1 MFLIDWTFSLHLFPI
16 HHPLM
21 AIDFISSFC
30 SGVSF
35 AYIFGLL
42 SLFIIVRCFTS
53 IVLLFFLFVD
63 YCPLDLL
70 KMTFFFHLRA
80 LVYTAA
86 DSDRRL
92 DQTSES
98 IFVNAFNFRFFD
110 HCVYFVFFL
119 NQFANITLL

>member
-1 MFLIDWTFSLHLFPI
+1 M
-16 HHPLM
+16 
-21 AIDFISSFC
+21 
-30 SGVSF
+30 SF

-98 IFVNAFNFRFFD
+98 IFVNLFNFRFLIIVCILFS
-110 HCVYFVFFL
+110 F
-119 NQFANITLL
+119 